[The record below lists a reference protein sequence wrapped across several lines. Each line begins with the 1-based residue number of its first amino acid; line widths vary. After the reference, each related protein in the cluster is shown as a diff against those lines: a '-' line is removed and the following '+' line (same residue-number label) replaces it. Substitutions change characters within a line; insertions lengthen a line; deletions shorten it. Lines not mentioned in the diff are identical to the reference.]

1 MYRKSL
7 IIGSALAVMAGA
19 VVVILAILDLIT
31 VNALIEHAG
40 KLAAVIAVGTLAVLI
55 LQKLF
60 ALIARRPDDEGD
72 GP

>member
-31 VNALIEHAG
+31 ASALMEHAG

-60 ALIARRPDDEGD
+60 SLIARRPDDEA
-72 GP
+72 

>member
-31 VNALIEHAG
+31 VSTLMEHAG

-60 ALIARRPDDEGD
+60 SLIARRPDDEA
-72 GP
+72 

>member
-7 IIGSALAVMAGA
+7 IIGSALPVMAGA

-31 VNALIEHAG
+31 VSTLMEHAG

-60 ALIARRPDDEGD
+60 SLIARRPDDEA
-72 GP
+72 

>member
-19 VVVILAILDLIT
+19 VVVILDLIT
-31 VNALIEHAG
+31 VSTLMEHAG

-60 ALIARRPDDEGD
+60 SLIARRPDDEA
-72 GP
+72 